1 MIEFGSA
8 VEALSAA
15 IEIQQAMADANRHQP
30 ADTAIAFRI
39 GLSPGRTR
47 YFFRGSSAGLT

>member
-30 ADTAIAFRI
+30 ADTAIVFRI

-47 YFFRGSSAGLT
+47 YFFRGSSAGFT